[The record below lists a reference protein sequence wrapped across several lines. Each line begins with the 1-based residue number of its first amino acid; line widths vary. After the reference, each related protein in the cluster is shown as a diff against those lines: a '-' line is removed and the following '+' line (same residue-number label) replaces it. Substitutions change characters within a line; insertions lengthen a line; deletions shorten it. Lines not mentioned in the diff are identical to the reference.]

1 MVHIQSDASARH
13 PAVSY
18 NETISGVPDIT
29 EEARN
34 IC

>member
-13 PAVSY
+13 PTVSY
-18 NETISGVPDIT
+18 NETISGVTDIT
-29 EEARN
+29 EETRS

>member
-13 PAVSY
+13 PTVSS
-18 NETISGVPDIT
+18 NETISSVPDIT
-29 EEARN
+29 EEVRN